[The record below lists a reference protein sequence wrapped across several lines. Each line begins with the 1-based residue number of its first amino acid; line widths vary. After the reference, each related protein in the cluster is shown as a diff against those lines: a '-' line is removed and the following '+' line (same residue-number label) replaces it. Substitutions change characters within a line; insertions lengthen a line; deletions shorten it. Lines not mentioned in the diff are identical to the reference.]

1 MGYVARV
8 VKGRRGNGSEYYY
21 VYIPKPV
28 YELIGCPAGFEFRIE
43 NGKLVVDLVFDEH
56 KQRIEN
62 AKKGENKE

>member
-1 MGYVARV
+1 
-8 VKGRRGNGSEYYY
+8 
-21 VYIPKPV
+21 V

-43 NGKLVVDLVFDEH
+43 NGKLVVDLVFDEIEH